1 MGSPRG
7 RLQAPRKAA
16 EGVDVKKR
24 TASEGMFMIVGL
36 GNPGREYMHN
46 RHNVGYQMI
55 RRFSENHAIRLR
67 TKRKLA
73 SRVGVAQVAGRRV
86 VAVEPRT
93 FMNRSGQAVASAVG
107 FYGVNPKEVLV
118 ILDDVNLPL
127 GRLRIRTK
135 GSDGGHN
142 GLRSIITWL
151 GTTEFSRLRI
161 GVGNDN
167 SRSLTGFVLG
177 DFTEDERRVIGEAI
191 ERAAEAVDT
200 VIAEGISAAMNR
212 YNRSGEGVA
221 GGRERTE

>member
-1 MGSPRG
+1 MGSPCG
-7 RLQAPRKAA
+7 RLQAPRKVA
-16 EGVDVKKR
+16 EEVDVKDR

-73 SRVGVAQVAGRRV
+73 SRVGVTQVAGRRV

-142 GLRSIITWL
+142 GLKSIITWL
-151 GTTEFSRLRI
+151 GTTIGAARAWREAASGPSESMRNTQQRI
-161 GVGNDN
+161 
-167 SRSLTGFVLG
+167 
-177 DFTEDERRVIGEAI
+177 
-191 ERAAEAVDT
+191 
-200 VIAEGISAAMNR
+200 
-212 YNRSGEGVA
+212 
-221 GGRERTE
+221 RTENHAKRV